1 MDYKAIADNIVM
13 QCAMNSEQPVLELS
27 ARIED
32 TIRQIGHTE
41 YLRGVKDTLTMKKEQ
56 VHENLDIV

>member
-13 QCAMNSEQPVLELS
+13 QCATACEEPITEL
-27 ARIED
+27 AQRIED

-41 YLRGVKDTLTMKKEQ
+41 YLRGVKDTLQAKKET
-56 VHENLDIV
+56 V